1 MEELEQFFEGLKEDL
16 DEMQMGIEE
25 ERQAASKW
33 RADYA
38 SSKQRRRS
46 RHGGWYRCRRRRC

>member
-25 ERQAASKW
+25 ERQGREQVAGRLRLQQAATEITPWGLVPMSP
-33 RADYA
+33 
-38 SSKQRRRS
+38 
-46 RHGGWYRCRRRRC
+46 